1 MTLSPLGLSSSPIHK
16 STEHNC
22 YVFPKQQNFFT
33 FLIKFLDMLEFQ
45 ECEYD
50 CFIKKWD
57 KKKGEISRQEESIK
71 KYTDVRQTFG
81 HSDFLIE
88 IIFGKEKVFLLI
100 HTKKDMHQKFS
111 NLVFKY
117 MKI

>member
-1 MTLSPLGLSSSPIHK
+1 MKPLKLIAIHK
-16 STEHNC
+16 SPEHNC

-33 FLIKFLDMLEFQ
+33 FLIKFLDVLEFQ

-57 KKKGEISRQEESIK
+57 KKKGEVSKQEESIK
-71 KYTDVRQTFG
+71 KYIDVRQTFERP
-81 HSDFLIE
+81 DFLIE
-88 IIFGKEKVFLLI
+88 IILGKEKVFLLI
-100 HTKKDMHQKFS
+100 HTKKDMQQKFS

-117 MKI
+117 MNSR